1 MGRSWESVCRR
12 CGLCCYEKEY
22 RGRAQVRGVPRQG
35 IREAPRRVVTDFSR
49 PCVHLDVASRLCTT
63 YKTRFTACA
72 HCRKMTIFHALFV
85 RWLPPE
91 CGYVQRYRIW
101 KNPARRRLA

>member
-1 MGRSWESVCRR
+1 VIATHQTRWEGVCRR

-22 RGRAQVRGVPRQG
+22 RGRA
-35 IREAPRRVVTDFSR
+35 VVTNSRR
-49 PCVHLDVASRLCTT
+49 PCVYFDVASRLCTI
-63 YKTRFTACA
+63 YETRFKVCPQ
-72 HCRKMTIFHALFV
+72 CRKMTILHALFV

-101 KNPARRRLA
+101 RNLARRRLA